1 MAVNRLSPSSMAN
14 TIKRYNKLMSDLCYE
29 HNTIGESYSEGTEDW
44 NLRDMVAECDY
55 ILSTFY
61 EDGHS
66 NESLRWEDADGR
78 REWQSY
84 VGRLTRF
91 INRFA
96 PMTDGMTCTSKHCSK
111 YD

>member
-14 TIKRYNKLMSDLCYE
+14 TIKRYNRLMSDLCYE
-29 HNTIGESYSEGTEDW
+29 YNTIGESYSDTEGW

-66 NESLRWEDADGR
+66 NESLRYEGADGR

-91 INRFA
+91 INHFA
-96 PMTDGMTCTSKHCSK
+96 PYTEGMTCTTKHSSK